1 MTPFEGL
8 PAARQ
13 KEIVAAADRDL
24 ADNVTLNRIYLAGRD
39 IYDAVFTER
48 NWYNIVQDMEDG
60 EPVFNVGL
68 DAYVAGS
75 DIDAAFH
82 GKPAEWPY
90 IWQARSCYG
99 PGCSSFSELL
109 ANHED
114 ASQVLPHFT
123 WDSSDVD
130 AMESHFEWK
139 TGPHRIGDGVVADLD
154 KAWNEL
160 VGCSHSLAW
169 CKMNDI
175 GDAFHIDEF
184 RFVAVDDWDKVWQQR
199 YPWEERLF
207 FLYSNGWSDE
217 ELSTMSLS
225 DAVVIEPSLDYVYS
239 TLTSEWEVSEDEIK
253 EELEEQASSRTDICE
268 ELDR

>member
-1 MTPFEGL
+1 MTPFEDL

-99 PGCSSFSELL
+99 PGCSSHRCRLTMKMRLKSCRTSLGTLL
-109 ANHED
+109 MSMPWNRISNG
-114 ASQVLPHFT
+114 SQ
-123 WDSSDVD
+123 D
-130 AMESHFEWK
+130 
-139 TGPHRIGDGVVADLD
+139 RIG
-154 KAWNEL
+154 
-160 VGCSHSLAW
+160 
-169 CKMNDI
+169 
-175 GDAFHIDEF
+175 
-184 RFVAVDDWDKVWQQR
+184 
-199 YPWEERLF
+199 
-207 FLYSNGWSDE
+207 
-217 ELSTMSLS
+217 
-225 DAVVIEPSLDYVYS
+225 
-239 TLTSEWEVSEDEIK
+239 
-253 EELEEQASSRTDICE
+253 
-268 ELDR
+268 